1 MVDTEDLNDDLEE
14 ELENAF
20 KKNELKKNVFKI
32 LRDEKSAQDVKERRI
47 KKFKT

>member
-1 MVDTEDLNDDLEE
+1 MVDRDEDLEE

-20 KKNELKKNVFKI
+20 KKNELKRSVFKI